1 MSSRLLTVT
10 GLASVA
16 AIALAWSAFAADDN
30 KGGGNGNGNGNAQT
44 WEMPAPPGGGEGDQV
59 FRFHG
64 PPPGVEGENGESVP
78 MPPPPG
84 GPGGPGALG
93 PDGGELTW
101 GELHVQRDGEAVTL
115 RVDHGEVAAVDSDSI
130 LITEN
135 DGNDVEIPVDDE
147 TEVMAGPFE
156 EGGTSVEDLE
166 EGDTVHVVREEDGAA
181 ERIGVLPD
189 PEEMERRFEE
199 MAPAPGPAAPGQDG

>member
-1 MSSRLLTVT
+1 MSSRLLTLT

-16 AIALAWSAFAADDN
+16 AIALAWSAFAADD
-30 KGGGNGNGNGNAQT
+30 GNDRGDGNRDGEPQT
-44 WEMPAPPGGGEGDQV
+44 WEMPAPPPGAGIGEGDQT
-59 FRFHG
+59 FRFRAPEG
-64 PPPGVEGENGESVP
+64 RDGGAVPLPPPPG
-78 MPPPPG
+78 PG
-84 GPGGPGALG
+84 GPGGPLG

-115 RVDHGEVAAVDSDSI
+115 RVDHGEVAAVGSDSI
-130 LITEN
+130 VVTEN
-135 DGNDVEIPVDDE
+135 DGNDVEIPVDGE

-156 EGGTSVEDLE
+156 DGETSVEDLE

-189 PEEMERRFEE
+189 PEEIEPHLDQ
-199 MAPAPGPAAPGQDG
+199 MAPSQAG

>member
-30 KGGGNGNGNGNAQT
+30 KGDGTGDGNGNAQR
-44 WEMPAPPGGGEGDQV
+44 WEMPAPPGAGEGDHV

-64 PPPGVEGENGESVP
+64 PPPGAEGEDGEAVP

-84 GPGGPGALG
+84 GPGGPGGALG

-101 GELHVQRDGEAVTL
+101 GELHVQRAGEAVTL
-115 RVDHGEVAAVDSDSI
+115 RVDHGEVTAVDSDSI
-130 LITEN
+130 LVAEN
-135 DGNDVEIPVDDE
+135 DGNEVEIPVDDE

-156 EGGTSVEDLE
+156 GDQSVEDLE

-189 PEEMERRFEE
+189 PEELERRFEQ
-199 MAPAPGPAAPGQDG
+199 MAPGQDG

>member
-16 AIALAWSAFAADDN
+16 AIALAWSAFAADGD
-30 KGGGNGNGNGNAQT
+30 KGGNGNGNAQK
-44 WEMPAPPGGGEGDQV
+44 WEMPAPPGAPGEGDQV

-64 PPPGVEGENGESVP
+64 PPPGVEGADGESVP
-78 MPPPPG
+78 LPPPPG
-84 GPGGPGALG
+84 GPGGPGGPLG

-130 LITEN
+130 LVTEN

-156 EGGTSVEDLE
+156 DGATSVEDLE

-199 MAPAPGPAAPGQDG
+199 MAPPPAQAAPGQDG